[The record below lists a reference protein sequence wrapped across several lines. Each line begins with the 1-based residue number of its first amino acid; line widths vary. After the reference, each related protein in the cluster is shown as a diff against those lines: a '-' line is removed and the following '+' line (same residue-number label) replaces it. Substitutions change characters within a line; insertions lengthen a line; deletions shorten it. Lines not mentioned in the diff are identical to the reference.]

1 MKMKKSDMRKLVK
14 KENTI
19 IKARKELQQIT
30 KYIDEE
36 EREILVRVFNSSSDN
51 IMYADLII
59 DVNDIEEGE
68 WKSIYVA
75 TIELEEDK
83 MDWWQFVEDTRD
95 IFKTM
100 KKNLVAEIEKYGYEI
115 ASTEDYNM

>member
-1 MKMKKSDMRKLVK
+1 MKKSDMRKLVK
-14 KENTI
+14 KEMTI
-19 IKARKELQQIT
+19 MKARKELQQVT
-30 KYIDEE
+30 RYMDEE
-36 EREILVRVFNSSSDN
+36 EREILVRVFNSSSDS

-115 ASTEDYNM
+115 SSTEDYNM

>member
-1 MKMKKSDMRKLVK
+1 MKKSEMRKLVK
-14 KENTI
+14 KEKTI
-19 IKARKELQQIT
+19 MKARKELQEII

-36 EREILVRVFNSSSDN
+36 EREILVRVFNSSNDN
-51 IMYADLII
+51 VMYADLII
-59 DVNDIEEGE
+59 DIHDI
-68 WKSIYVA
+68 
-75 TIELEEDK
+75 EEDK

-115 ASTEDYNM
+115 SSTEDYNM

>member
-1 MKMKKSDMRKLVK
+1 MKKSELRKLMV

-19 IKARKELQQIT
+19 MKARKELQQIT

-59 DVNDIEEGE
+59 DVNDMEEGE

-115 ASTEDYNM
+115 TSTEDYNM

>member
-1 MKMKKSDMRKLVK
+1 MKKSELRKLMV

-30 KYIDEE
+30 KYMEEE
-36 EREILVRVFNSSSDN
+36 EREILVRVFNSSDN
-51 IMYADLII
+51 ETMYADLMI
-59 DVNDIEEGE
+59 DIHDIEEDE
-68 WKSIYVA
+68 WHYVYVA

-100 KKNLVAEIEKYGYEI
+100 KKNLVAEIKKYGYEI
-115 ASTEDYNM
+115 SSTEDYNM